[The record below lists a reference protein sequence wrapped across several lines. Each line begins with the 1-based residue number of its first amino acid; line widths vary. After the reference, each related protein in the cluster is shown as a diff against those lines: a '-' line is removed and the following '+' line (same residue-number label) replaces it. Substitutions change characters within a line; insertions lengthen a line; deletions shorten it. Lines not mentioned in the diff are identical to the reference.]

1 MDDFEGSVEE
11 QIGWF
16 GGIGQHHQQDQQQQQ
31 QQQQQQ
37 RQQLQMTPEQ
47 AVLATGNNHNSSA
60 AAAAARTTAVD
71 TSSARV
77 GINNNT
83 DNPPPSPP
91 PPTPLP
97 IPATHAYLGEATTG
111 SSSLSRK
118 DLEEGSTVE
127 IPILALPGVVL
138 FPGESLPLRLHNPA
152 YADLVGSFLCGGA
165 GAGGRGGGDDSG
177 GQQASRHLGV
187 VNRLDSTRGGPQVG
201 ASPVGTTAEVR
212 SGHGGSAEDAA
223 GEGEGGDG
231 GGLAMMARGRHRFR
245 LVEDLGWRRGV
256 RYWKVIICP
265 DHCPETFRPPV
276 PRAFREFPGTGRRGR
291 RRRRRDGGNHW
302 PMAVPRFAVVANS
315 PAVLA
320 ARAASLLREQRE
332 PLPRGSILGAPQVEE
347 GGARNGGEGMSG
359 NVGGGGGGV
368 DVCSAARDEG
378 GVSLGGGG
386 GGGGGCDR
394 SEDEEERMPRRRGK
408 LDPTLFSFWLAA
420 NLPLDD
426 VARQELLM
434 LDSVVMRLRVEIKHL
449 EESRRRELCCAS
461 CDRGVAW
468 EGDVF
473 TLPGAEGVVGAY
485 VNPTGYVH
493 QTVTV
498 RDARNLVLVG
508 IPEEEHSWFPGY
520 AWTCVYCAFCNEHL
534 GWRFT
539 AIRPGSGEQE
549 RRQRQPRSV
558 LLSSGSPPSLPA
570 SPHSTSSLLPLPSP
584 PVAGGA
590 SGSGGRGALGS
601 SRPATTRT
609 AGGGRR
615 MKEPELGPASFFGL
629 RRPALVTPR

>member
-1 MDDFEGSVEE
+1 M
-11 QIGWF
+11 
-16 GGIGQHHQQDQQQQQ
+16 
-31 QQQQQQ
+31 
-37 RQQLQMTPEQ
+37 P
-47 AVLATGNNHNSSA
+47 ATGNNHNSNA
-60 AAAAARTTAVD
+60 AAVAAAPTTAVD
-71 TSSARV
+71 TGSARV
-77 GINNNT
+77 DINNNA
-83 DNPPPSPP
+83 DSPLLPP
-91 PPTPLP
+91 PPPPAPLP
-97 IPATHAYLGEATTG
+97 TPATHAYLGEATTG

-152 YADLVGSFLCGGA
+152 YADLVESFLGGGA
-165 GAGGRGGGDDSG
+165 GAGGGGGGGGSG
-177 GQQASRHLGV
+177 GQQAARHLGV
-187 VNRLDSTRGGPQVG
+187 VNRLDSRRGGPHVG

-212 SGHGGSAEDAA
+212 SGHGGSAEDAD
-223 GEGEGGDG
+223 GGGEGGDG

-256 RYWKVIICP
+256 LYWKVVICP
-265 DHCPETFRPPV
+265 DHCPGTFRPPV
-276 PRAFREFPGTGRRGR
+276 PRAFREFPGTDRRG

-332 PLPRGSILGAPQVEE
+332 PLPHGAPSGAPQVEE
-347 GGARNGGEGMSG
+347 EGARNGGEGVSG
-359 NVGGGGGGV
+359 NVGGGGDGGV
-368 DVCSAARDEG
+368 DVSSAARDEG
-378 GVSLGGGG
+378 GVSQGGGGSGGGG
-386 GGGGGCDR
+386 GGGGDS
-394 SEDEEERMPRRRGK
+394 SEDEEEGMPRRRGK

-426 VARQELLM
+426 DARQELLM
-434 LDSVVMRLRVEIKHL
+434 LDSVVMRLRLEIKHL
-449 EESRRRELCCAS
+449 EQSRRRELCCAS

-508 IPEEEHSWFPGY
+508 TPEEEHSWFPGY

-549 RRQRQPRSV
+549 HRQRQQRSG
-558 LLSSGSPPSLPA
+558 LLSSGSPSSPRA
-570 SPHSTSSLLPLPSP
+570 SPHSSSSLLPLPS

-601 SRPATTRT
+601 SRPATTAT
-609 AGGGRR
+609 AGGEGVN
-615 MKEPELGPASFFGL
+615 EPELGPASFFGL